1 MATKDKDTQ
10 PSPARRRA
18 TGGAG
23 AAGGGSGT
31 GAAGAKQPA
40 TPGTRRKAT
49 ATSSRRSAA
58 ALAEKKRH
66 AAEVIARLRQTYP
79 DAHIVLEFSNDWEL
93 LVSVVLS
100 AQSTDKMVNQVTKRL
115 FQKYRTI
122 EDYAGASVPEFEDD
136 IHSTG
141 FFRNKTKHII
151 GAAQKVLA
159 DYGGEVPATM
169 AELLTLPGVA
179 RKTANIILGNAH
191 PEAYATDPD
200 AGIAVDTHVGRLS
213 QLLGLADSDD
223 PVKIER
229 QLMEI
234 VPREDWFELTYL
246 LIEHGRAVCVAR
258 RPRCG
263 ECVLN
268 DVCPSAF
275 KV

>member
-1 MATKDKDTQ
+1 MSASSGKPKPRT
-10 PSPARRRA
+10 SPKPGKAARAR
-18 TGGAG
+18 
-23 AAGGGSGT
+23 
-31 GAAGAKQPA
+31 
-40 TPGTRRKAT
+40 
-49 ATSSRRSAA
+49 
-58 ALAEKKRH
+58 
-66 AAEVIARLRQTYP
+66 AAEITVRLREAYP
-79 DAHIVLEFSNDWEL
+79 DAGIVLAFGNDWEL

-100 AQSTDKMVNQVTKRL
+100 AQSTDKMVNQVTAKL

-151 GAAQKVLA
+151 GAAQKILA

-179 RKTANIILGNAH
+179 RKTANIILANAH
-191 PEAYATDPD
+191 PQAYATDPE
-200 AGIAVDTHVGRLS
+200 AGIAVDTHVARLS
-213 QLLGLADSDD
+213 QLLGLASSAD

-229 QLMEI
+229 ELMTI
-234 VPREDWFELTYL
+234 VPREDWFQLTYL
-246 LIEHGRAVCVAR
+246 LIDHGRAVCIAR

-268 DVCPSAF
+268 DICPSAF
-275 KV
+275 KKA